1 MVLVRRLG
9 KIDKFKKGIIAL
21 CCIGAL
27 SGGTYLYSY
36 IAELNNYK
44 TIVAG
49 LQINELDLSQV
60 KDGTFRGNC
69 DAIFV
74 AADVSVTVKDHK
86 ITEIQ
91 LIRHKTERGQ
101 TAEMI
106 PAKVIKAQSLQVD
119 TISGAT
125 NSSKVILKAI
135 EIAVNSGRQ

>member
-1 MVLVRRLG
+1 MD
-9 KIDKFKKGIIAL
+9 KIKKNIIAV

-27 SGGTYLYSY
+27 GGGAYLYSY
-36 IAELNNYK
+36 ITDLNHYK

-60 KDGTFRGNC
+60 KDGTFQGSC

-74 AADVSVTVKDHK
+74 AADVTVTVKDHK
-86 ITEIQ
+86 ITDIQ

-101 TAEMI
+101 KAEVI
-106 PAKVIKAQSLQVD
+106 PGKVVYAQSLQVD

-135 EIAVNSGRQ
+135 DNAVNSGRQ